1 MFEIQAANNV
11 AENLDFNL
19 GFKIVFLPTQF
30 SKL

>member
-19 GFKIVFLPTQF
+19 VFKIVFLPT